1 MWEFEVLLL
10 NGERD
15 IIFGY
20 SIENALC
27 RSGLNLEDIV
37 NILNAEYVD

>member
-1 MWEFEVLLL
+1 MWEFEVMWR

-20 SIENALC
+20 NLADAC
-27 RSGLNLEDIV
+27 RRSKRDTSEVQAVLIQ
-37 NILNAEYVD
+37 EYID

>member
-1 MWEFEVLLL
+1 MWEFEVLLR
-10 NGERD
+10 NGGRD

-27 RSGLNLEDIV
+27 RSGLKLEDIV
-37 NILNAEYVD
+37 DILNAEYVD

>member
-1 MWEFEVLLL
+1 MWEFEVIWN

-20 SIENALC
+20 NLKDAC
-27 RSGLNLEDIV
+27 HRSKRDTSEVQNVLIQ
-37 NILNAEYVD
+37 EYID

>member
-1 MWEFEVLLL
+1 MWEFEVLLR

-27 RSGLNLEDIV
+27 RSGLKLEDFV
-37 NILNAEYVD
+37 DILNAEYVD

>member
-1 MWEFEVLLL
+1 MWEFEVLLW
-10 NGERD
+10 NDERD

-27 RSGLNLEDIV
+27 RSKLKLEDIV
-37 NILNAEYVD
+37 DILHAEYVD

>member
-1 MWEFEVLLL
+1 MWEFEVLWK

-20 SIENALC
+20 SLKDAC
-27 RSGLNLEDIV
+27 RRSKKSLDDVQNLLIQ
-37 NILNAEYVD
+37 EYID

>member
-1 MWEFEVLLL
+1 MWEFEVLLQ

-20 SIENALC
+20 SIENALY
-27 RSGLNLEDIV
+27 RSGLNLKDIV
-37 NILNAEYVD
+37 DILNAEYVD

>member
-1 MWEFEVLLL
+1 MWEFEVLLW

-27 RSGLNLEDIV
+27 RSGLSLEDIV
-37 NILNAEYVD
+37 DILHAEYID